1 MAREMI
7 ADLEQAMS
15 SNGSIPGQPRRSARE
30 RQMVDKSREEE
41 MLTQAKLDKA
51 AALLAN
57 TNANSSSAQPSS
69 SNRGVTVGEKTSNG
83 RVIAMLVE
91 LREKM
96 VEDRMNANAKFGE
109 MQDTQ
114 NVLLNEVRQLQ
125 NQNEVLRDE
134 ITELKAAMNEQFLT
148 PSPHSTDTFAQR

>member
-1 MAREMI
+1 MAGEMI
-7 ADLEQAMS
+7 ATLEQAMS
-15 SNGSIPGQPRRSARE
+15 SNESIPGQPRRSARE
-30 RQMVDKSREEE
+30 RQMVDKSREEGILSIPATPKKPKP
-41 MLTQAKLDKA
+41 MRLAQAKLDKA

-69 SNRGVTVGEKTSNG
+69 SNRGVTEGGKTSND

-109 MQDTQ
+109 MQGAQ
-114 NVLLNEVRQLQ
+114 NALLR
-125 NQNEVLRDE
+125 
-134 ITELKAAMNEQFLT
+134 AAAKSERSFE
-148 PSPHSTDTFAQR
+148 R